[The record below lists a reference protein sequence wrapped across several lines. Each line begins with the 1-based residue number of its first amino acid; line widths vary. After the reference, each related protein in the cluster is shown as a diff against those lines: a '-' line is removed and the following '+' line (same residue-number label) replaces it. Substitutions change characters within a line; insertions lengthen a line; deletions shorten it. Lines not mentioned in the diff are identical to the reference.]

1 MLKDLKYYQNKF
13 VTLNVDTSRGKAPH
27 QPILLLS
34 VIEQIEQKHI
44 TVNRIYPNASLI
56 ATFSKYW
63 SYLAGENHR
72 NSMHLPFFYL
82 KGSKFWH
89 LKIKAGLE
97 EAIKGFK
104 PKSVNTLTALID
116 YAYLD
121 PELFSILQNTGDRS
135 VLILTLLEKWFPDK
149 QEQISKLF
157 QIDAFQ
163 EFQDLLRESGGKV
176 YDVND
181 AEIKDSNI
189 GIMRDEAFKKNVVA
203 NYNYQCCF
211 CGLRILDLKG
221 QRIVDGAHIK
231 RFSEF
236 RDDRFD
242 NGLSL
247 CKNHHWAF
255 DRGWFGIDEKYRI
268 IVSENLDEVAP
279 NNRAIKDFE
288 GEKISLPNQNIYNPR
303 SDSLE
308 WHFEKVFQKEKTQ
321 EESFLY

>member
-1 MLKDLKYYQNKF
+1 MIKDVAYYQQKF
-13 VTLNVDTSRGKAPH
+13 KKLRVDRSRGTAPH
-27 QPILLLS
+27 QPIMLLS
-34 VIEQIEQKHI
+34 VMEQIEQKHI

-82 KGSKFWH
+82 KSSKFWH
-89 LKIKAGLE
+89 LKVKAGLE
-97 EAIKGFK
+97 TAIKGFR

-121 PELFSILQNTGDRS
+121 PELFDLLQNVGDRS

-149 QEQISKLF
+149 QDQIRKLF
-157 QIDAFQ
+157 QIDAFKD
-163 EFQDLLRESGGKV
+163 FQDRLRESGGKV
-176 YDVND
+176 YDVSD
-181 AEIKDSNI
+181 DEVKDDNLVI
-189 GIMRDEAFKKNVVA
+189 VRDTAFRRNVVA

-211 CGLRILDLKG
+211 CGMRVLDLKG
-221 QRIVDGAHIK
+221 QNIVDGSHIK
-231 RFSEF
+231 PFSEF

-255 DRGWFGIDEKYRI
+255 DRGWFSIDEKYRI
-268 IVSENLDEVAP
+268 IVSKDLDEITP
-279 NNRAIKDFE
+279 YNRAIKDF
-288 GEKISLPNQNIYNPR
+288 GGTKRVMTVLLR
-303 SDSLE
+303 
-308 WHFEKVFQKEKTQ
+308 
-321 EESFLY
+321 